1 MRIGLMILPLALI
14 AGPACGQTRPA
25 QNSPADTTA
34 VQQALTDPA
43 TADKLARMMQT
54 LSKAF
59 LDLPVGELE
68 AAAEGRA
75 VTKADRN
82 RTLREVG
89 RRDNPNFEQDLQS
102 ELAGSRATLQAGMK
116 AFASALPTMMKGLS
130 EAARELE
137 KAAENMPRP
146 NYPNR

>member
-14 AGPACGQTRPA
+14 AGPALAQTKSTPA
-25 QNSPADTTA
+25 ES
-34 VQQALTDPA
+34 VSQALTDPA
-43 TADKLARMMQT
+43 TADKLARMMQA

-75 VTKADRN
+75 VTAADRK

-89 RRDNPNFEQDLQS
+89 RRDNPDFEKELQA
-102 ELAGSRATLQAGMK
+102 ELAGSRATLQASMK
-116 AFASALPTMMKGLS
+116 ALAAALPSMMKGLS
-130 EAARELE
+130 DAGSELE

-146 NYPNR
+146 NYPKR

>member
-14 AGPACGQTRPA
+14 AGPALAQTTPA
-25 QNSPADTTA
+25 PAESVT
-34 VQQALTDPA
+34 QALTDPA
-43 TADKLARMMQT
+43 TADKLARMMQA

-75 VTKADRN
+75 VTAADRN
-82 RTLREVG
+82 RTLREAG
-89 RRDNPNFEQDLQS
+89 RRDNPDFERELQA
-102 ELAGSRATLQAGMK
+102 ELAGSRATLQASMK
-116 AFASALPTMMKGLS
+116 ALAAAMPAMMKGLS
-130 EAARELE
+130 EAGRELE

>member
-1 MRIGLMILPLALI
+1 MRLLILSAALASSSALGQ
-14 AGPACGQTRPA
+14 AAPAKSPPA
-25 QNSPADTTA
+25 ETAA

-43 TADKLARMMQT
+43 TADKLARMMQA

-75 VTKADRN
+75 VTPADRN

-89 RRDNPNFEQDLQS
+89 RRDNPDFERELQA
-102 ELAGSRATLQAGMK
+102 ELAGSRATLQASMK
-116 AFASALPTMMKGLS
+116 AVAVALPSMMKGLS

-137 KAAENMPRP
+137 KAADNMPRP
-146 NYPNR
+146 NYPKQ